1 MIRFLLY
8 KNLKTLPIN
17 KKPKVFFQG
26 RVSKPEELCKIN
38 EKIEAKI
45 VRVVGDGIE
54 NQVCDIDTALQLA
67 REAGLDLVEISPNS
81 NPPVCKIIN
90 YSKYKYNYN
99 KKQKEIKAKAQKT
112 EMKEIR
118 LGGPNTGEHDINFK
132 VKHAINFL
140 QDNAVVK
147 VYIQFTGRTLALKQ
161 KGEEL
166 LLTFADMFK
175 DYGTSEYSPKLEGRR
190 MYISLVPLKK

>member
-1 MIRFLLY
+1 MS
-8 KNLKTLPIN
+8 IN
-17 KKPKVFFQG
+17 NNSKINFRG

-38 EKIEAKI
+38 EKIEATT

-54 NQVCDIDTALQLA
+54 NQICDIDTALKMA

-99 KKQKEIKAKAQKT
+99 KKQKEIKAKAQKN
-112 EMKEIR
+112 ELKEIR
-118 LGGPNTGEHDINFK
+118 LGGPNTGEHDVNFK
-132 VKHAINFL
+132 VRHAINFL
-140 QDNAVVK
+140 QNNSTVK
-147 VYIQFTGRTLALKQ
+147 VYVQFTGRTLSLKSQ
-161 KGEEL
+161 GEQL
-166 LLTFADMFK
+166 LLNFAEMLK
-175 DYGTSEYSPKLEGRR
+175 EYGTLEYTPKLEGRR